1 MHFRFIIW
9 TFLKCCFYQFNL
21 FKKLLISKI
30 MKTINKNTFD
40 ETQSI
45 DLTIGTFTVSTLFF
59 ILYILSNESSNV
71 LVAASPFVV
80 SAIML
85 NAIMLFHLTDNFI
98 RLSGQRKDIAV
109 KILTLLSNIP
119 ITLLYYFLVT

>member
-1 MHFRFIIW
+1 
-9 TFLKCCFYQFNL
+9 
-21 FKKLLISKI
+21 

-45 DLTIGTFTVSTLFF
+45 DLTIGTFAVSTLFF

-85 NAIMLFHLTDNFI
+85 NAIMFFHLTDNFI

>member
-1 MHFRFIIW
+1 
-9 TFLKCCFYQFNL
+9 
-21 FKKLLISKI
+21 